1 MASALAIVKTQ
12 ISSSLMVSAKTV
24 QLDAKNA

>member
-12 ISSSLMVSAKTV
+12 ISSSLMVGAKTV